1 MLIKSNKDKLDVK
14 INIRNSKDNAYNT
27 KVILSFSPNINYVKA
42 KVSCLELLSAT
53 PLFPPSLFCVL
64 TCVFFCFLWFVW
76 YSHRI
81 LSGGLHSEPHQGG
94 LRRRIPLPRE
104 QRGGQFQ
111 LITKRLAGLCF
122 SSSELIM
129 TRLRSCLQEEF
140 RVTFEAN
147 PKHIQEFIQINITAT
162 R

>member
-1 MLIKSNKDKLDVK
+1 MLIKSSKDKLDVK
-14 INIRNSKDNAYNT
+14 ISIRNSKDNAYNT
-27 KVILSFSPNINYVKA
+27 KVTLSFSPNINFVKA
-42 KVSCLELLSAT
+42 EVSCVEFLSAT
-53 PLFPPSLFCVL
+53 PLFPGFRAL
-64 TCVFFCFLWFVW
+64 TCVFLYVW

-81 LSGGLHSEPHQGG
+81 PSGGLHSEPHQGG
-94 LRRRIPLPRE
+94 LRRRIPLPWE

-111 LITKRLAGLCF
+111 LISPDSIQPSATRLCF
-122 SSSELIM
+122 PSPERIM
-129 TRLRSCLQEEF
+129 TPLCSCLQEQF

>member
-76 YSHRI
+76 YSHHI

-111 LITKRLAGLCF
+111 LITKHHAVVFFFIGAHHDPFAFMSAGGIP
-122 SSSELIM
+122 SD
-129 TRLRSCLQEEF
+129 
-140 RVTFEAN
+140 V
-147 PKHIQEFIQINITAT
+147 
-162 R
+162 